1 MLPVGPP
8 AIALTETKDPTMHT
22 AAVHDVETHD
32 LETTDES
39 PDFAALFPPSDRD
52 ARLTARTAALLH
64 EVLRYLGDVGRARLA
79 ALGDRAVCEGD
90 DDLFTALPEF
100 TWQQRQPWRRR
111 FVAGFDR
118 LAARLAEGRAPL
130 PSTPAEEFALWLA
143 IVQAALLIAVEP
155 ELVLR
160 TVDDTPPDEADFDW
174 QWCHARLFRHGYIPL
189 LCQTE
194 FEGLQHPGHEAN
206 RRLRIGDYRPGSWFL
221 GFDEPAAVSSGNR

>member
-1 MLPVGPP
+1 MQP
-8 AIALTETKDPTMHT
+8 
-22 AAVHDVETHD
+22 AAVHDLETHD
-32 LETTDES
+32 LERADLDTTEES

-52 ARLTARTAALLH
+52 VRLTARTAALLH
-64 EVLRYLGDVGRARLA
+64 DVLRYLGDVGRARLV

-100 TWQQRQPWRRR
+100 TWEQGQAWRRR

-143 IVQAALLIAVEP
+143 IVQAALLIAVSP

-160 TVDDTPPDEADFDW
+160 TVDDTPADEGDFDW

-189 LCQTE
+189 LCQVE
-194 FEGLQHPGHEAN
+194 FEGLQHPEHEAN
-206 RRLRIGDYRPGSWFL
+206 RQLRIGDYRPDSWFL
-221 GFDEPAAVSSGNR
+221 GFGKAVTGTSVS